1 METESQ
7 PLYVSNSSNEISSKI
22 KVSINNKILSG
33 KQTLQDTRIFRDPN
47 DPNYSNDMTLQ
58 GYDILL
64 ENDGGNVNDGV
75 SLLDTPPAIV
85 LSTVIFINTYS
96 NETFV
101 ANRVGNAELVK
112 KESS

>member
-33 KQTLQDTRIFRDPN
+33 KQTLQDTSIFRDPN
-47 DPNYSNDMTLQ
+47 DPNYSNGMTLQ

>member
-1 METESQ
+1 M
-7 PLYVSNSSNEISSKI
+7 PNSSNVISSKI

-33 KQTLQDTRIFRDPN
+33 KQTLQDTSIFIDPN

-64 ENDGGNVNDGV
+64 VNDGV

-85 LSTVIFINTYS
+85 LSTVIFINTSS

-101 ANRVGNAELVK
+101 ANRAGNTELVK
-112 KESS
+112 KES

>member
-7 PLYVSNSSNEISSKI
+7 PLYVSNSSNVISSKI

-33 KQTLQDTRIFRDPN
+33 KQTLQDTSIFIDPN

-85 LSTVIFINTYS
+85 LSTVIFINTSS

-101 ANRVGNAELVK
+101 ANRAGNTELVK
-112 KESS
+112 KES